1 MRIPMPFAA
10 VAHRARDA
18 WSYFR
23 TGVKVEGQA
32 WLCSNEHLQ
41 VWVSGMPVKQVPQHV
56 DVELR
61 FWNRRGPRVTVSEIA
76 DARIPLF
83 GLVLADGAWPE
94 FKPLTLEP
102 GDPPLEANFVLVPK
116 GAPKVGPRPR
126 VEAFTGAILELE
138 FRPSRG
144 SEPRVDSGATC
155 RGARPPQDLRL
166 PSHVRDVGD
175 RARGSVVAARDDH
188 GHQRRADRG
197 HLRAVAEADRRG
209 PSVGAYDTRAMPA
222 G

>member
-116 GAPKVGPRPR
+116 GAPKVGPTPR

-155 RGARPPQDLRL
+155 R
-166 PSHVRDVGD
+166 
-175 RARGSVVAARDDH
+175 RGSTAA
-188 GHQRRADRG
+188 GSTT
-197 HLRAVAEADRRG
+197 AVTRSRRG
-209 PSVGAYDTRAMPA
+209 RSSTGFRCGSSRRSWAPASCRSRTPTR
-222 G
+222 GG